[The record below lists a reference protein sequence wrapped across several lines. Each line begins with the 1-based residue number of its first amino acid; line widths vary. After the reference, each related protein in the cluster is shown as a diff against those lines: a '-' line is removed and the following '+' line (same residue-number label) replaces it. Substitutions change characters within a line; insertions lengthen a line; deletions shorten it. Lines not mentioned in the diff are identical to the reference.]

1 MLGRCVCVDPG
12 GEKASRCSRTQVQT
26 ALETKLLPACWLL
39 QVFGN
44 SYGVLAAAQL
54 ADAATTDADREK
66 YAMYMRHFLN
76 SLLRDTPWSSDR
88 TDDATRSF
96 DGAGAAGG
104 KPEAL
109 LRCCWPIIAATRA
122 CPDDVIDSSFVCVPC
137 PQSTCQCYSLRNHNR
152 LCRRVCIPGTCQGCS
167 APMSARSSLSHGKAT
182 SRRPGSRRRSAAAT
196 SRRRHARCCCASRR
210 CTA

>member
-1 MLGRCVCVDPG
+1 MCVDPG
-12 GEKASRCSRTQVQT
+12 GEKASRCSRTQVYT

-88 TDDATRSF
+88 TDDATGSF
-96 DGAGAAGG
+96 DGAGAAANQKHCSVAVGQ
-104 KPEAL
+104 L
-109 LRCCWPIIAATRA
+109 
-122 CPDDVIDSSFVCVPC
+122 FVP
-137 PQSTCQCYSLRNHNR
+137 
-152 LCRRVCIPGTCQGCS
+152 RVHVNVT
-167 APMSARSSLSHGKAT
+167 H
-182 SRRPGSRRRSAAAT
+182 
-196 SRRRHARCCCASRR
+196 
-210 CTA
+210 

>member
-1 MLGRCVCVDPG
+1 MSYTVRRDINSSGPIGAKDQFVNETISDPAEFPITEVGRSVFDPILHTLFEFSHVLHFYGCVDPVLGRCVCVDPG
-12 GEKASRCSRTQVQT
+12 GEKASRCSRTQVHT

-96 DGAGAAGG
+96 DGAGAAANQKHCSVAVGRLVLLL
-104 KPEAL
+104 PEPVLA
-109 LRCCWPIIAATRA
+109 I
-122 CPDDVIDSSFVCVPC
+122 V
-137 PQSTCQCYSLRNHNR
+137 
-152 LCRRVCIPGTCQGCS
+152 
-167 APMSARSSLSHGKAT
+167 
-182 SRRPGSRRRSAAAT
+182 
-196 SRRRHARCCCASRR
+196 
-210 CTA
+210 

>member
-1 MLGRCVCVDPG
+1 MSYTVRRDINSSGPIGAKDQFVDETISDPAEFPITEVGTCSIPACTLFRVLACLHFYGCVDPVLGRCVCVDPG

-96 DGAGAAGG
+96 DGAGAAANQKHCSVAVGQLLLL
-104 KPEAL
+104 PEPVL
-109 LRCCWPIIAATRA
+109 TM
-122 CPDDVIDSSFVCVPC
+122 V
-137 PQSTCQCYSLRNHNR
+137 
-152 LCRRVCIPGTCQGCS
+152 
-167 APMSARSSLSHGKAT
+167 
-182 SRRPGSRRRSAAAT
+182 
-196 SRRRHARCCCASRR
+196 
-210 CTA
+210 